1 MLPINIFNNRL
12 DFDIHISGNRHT
24 DILYNGNTIIAGARE
39 YCFNKVKQL
48 ISEIDNLGK
57 KEIYFHIRPSEAI
70 NDSSGY
76 ECDVIYYREHLG
88 LIKSQSKSYIEI
100 KKEYFNRLS

>member
-1 MLPINIFNNRL
+1 MLPINIFDNRL
-12 DFDIHISGNRHT
+12 DFYIHISGNRNT
-24 DILYNGNTIIAGARE
+24 DIKYNGNTIITGARE
-39 YCFNKVKQL
+39 YCFNKIKQL
-48 ISEIDNLGK
+48 INEIDILGK
-57 KEIYFHIRPSEAI
+57 KEIYFHICPSDAV

-76 ECDVIYYREHLG
+76 ECDVIYYREHIG